1 MWVLTNTMPAPSFP
15 RLPFLLFVASSLT
28 TTTQSIAPR
37 MANECVYTAGQNNFI
52 VRDSQSTRFLLLD
65 DTIVSSCFCWE
76 RETGQGV
83 LPASS
88 TLGIMATSQ
97 GHPTAGVIGVGHG
110 TSPLSTCRMKTC
122 VVDPVHLPKLADR
135 KIMQTLSDL
144 LHNAARLESPTPHHR
159 IHSDLI
165 EAKMYMI
172 GGGGGTL
179 GIALLTAF
187 PKVTLDV
194 AEREPTIVT
203 LARSHFGFTSSL
215 DGRLSVYNSDGRE
228 FLVGTRGYYDVIIID
243 AIPNHRMAMDAGTPN
258 RFVTYQFLQT
268 AVTSLHRDNGVVLSN
283 CYHDAIG
290 DVLKTFVELFG
301 DGRVWYML
309 VQPPHHYLVLGFHF
323 NMVTTVE
330 ESVQMSKD
338 VLGDHLHF
346 NRPESG
352 VLDRKGAQVLCDPGQ
367 AGCVV

>member
-1 MWVLTNTMPAPSFP
+1 MWVIV
-15 RLPFLLFVASSLT
+15 LLFATTLT

-37 MANECVYTAGQNNFI
+37 RKTPPLANECVYTAGQNNFI

-76 RETGQGV
+76 RETGHGV

-97 GHPTAGVIGVGHG
+97 DHPTAGVIGVGHG
-110 TSPLSTCRMKTC
+110 TSKPSSTCRMKTC
-122 VVDPVHLPKLADR
+122 VVDPVHLPNVADR

-144 LHNAARLESPTPHHR
+144 LHNAARLESTTPPQHQ
-159 IHSDLI
+159 IHSESI
-165 EAKMYMI
+165 EGKMYMI

-215 DGRLSVYNSDGRE
+215 DGRLNVYNSDGRD
-228 FLVGTRGYYDVIIID
+228 FLTGTRGYYDVVIID
-243 AIPNHRMAMDAGTPN
+243 AIPNHRMDVGTPN

-268 AVTSLHRDNGVVLSN
+268 AVTALHKDHGVVLSN
-283 CYHDAIG
+283 CDYDAIG

-301 DGRVWYML
+301 EGRVWYML

-323 NMVTTVE
+323 NLVTTVE
-330 ESVQMSKD
+330 ESVQMSKA
-338 VLGDHLHF
+338 VLGDHLQF
-346 NRPESG
+346 NRPEPG
-352 VLDRKGAQVLCDPGQ
+352 VLARKGVKVLCDPGK